1 MPAEDG
7 GCQGTGQNLNTKD
20 KEVLEAQLQQR
31 CIEVVRRIP
40 EPHLHQWL
48 LLLLRPDCGLSFI
61 PWGLPPLPG
70 PLTLTQK
77 GPEQE
82 QWATYCKEEMGGKGV
97 GSHQQSRQP
106 GKARTL

>member
-82 QWATYCKEEMGGKGV
+82 QWATYCLGG
-97 GSHQQSRQP
+97 RQ
-106 GKARTL
+106 G